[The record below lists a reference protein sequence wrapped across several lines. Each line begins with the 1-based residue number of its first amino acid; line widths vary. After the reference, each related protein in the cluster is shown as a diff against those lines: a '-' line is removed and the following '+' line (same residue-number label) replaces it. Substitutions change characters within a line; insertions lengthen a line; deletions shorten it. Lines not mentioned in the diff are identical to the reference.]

1 MSRLTRAADGNN
13 YYLAGGN
20 KIKHDAEGYTGE
32 VVTKLAKFENLY
44 EDLLARQNDIAKELE
59 ALRLEDKTRTLKF
72 KQLFAN
78 KLTNSNILT
87 LFKSYGL

>member
-1 MSRLTRAADGNN
+1 MMLKGI
-13 YYLAGGN
+13 L
-20 KIKHDAEGYTGE
+20 GE
-32 VVTKLAKFENLY
+32 AVTKLAKFENLY

>member
-1 MSRLTRAADGNN
+1 MSRLTRAAVGNN
-13 YYLAGGN
+13 YYLADDS
-20 KIKHDAEGYTGE
+20 KIQHDAEGYTGE
-32 VVTKLAKFENLY
+32 AVTKLAKFENLY